1 MKNVIVAAMAMFFA
15 FAASA
20 QVPVPDFKN
29 APALLKDGKLVKLE
43 KQNSEI
49 KGKVNGMGFG
59 GQSQMLTIDGGSSP
73 VTAPAKA
80 EFVLKVDADADPE
93 TIFYLAKCLE
103 HKKVREV
110 EVGKTS
116 AFAAYGATGKSVKR
130 FHEKL
135 SYEKVSDGVY
145 KVKVDEKLEPGEY
158 AFVPNSGGAAGSMS
172 AVYCFAVK

>member
-1 MKNVIVAAMAMFFA
+1 MKNVIVAVMAMFFA
-15 FAASA
+15 YAATA
-20 QVPVPDFKN
+20 QVPTPDFKN
-29 APALLKDGKLVKLE
+29 QPALLKDGKLVKLE

-49 KGKVNGMGFG
+49 KAKINGMGYG
-59 GQSQMLTIDGGSSP
+59 GTSQMLTIDGGSSP
-73 VTAPAKA
+73 VSASAKP

-93 TIFYLAKCLE
+93 TIFYLSKCLE

-116 AFAAYGATGKSVKR
+116 AFAGYGATGKSVKR
-130 FHEKL
+130 FHIKIAFEKI
-135 SYEKVSDGVY
+135 SDGVY

-158 AFVPNSGGAAGSMS
+158 AFVPNAGGAAGSMS